1 MTYENDYFDI
11 PEDVK
16 LMDDKQLHEE
26 AEEAYADMEQHPVI
40 HKKKPLKTL
49 EFKYDKIVF
58 SLGVKNGR
66 NSL

>member
-16 LMDDKQLHEE
+16 LMDDDQLHEE
-26 AEEAYADMEQHPVI
+26 AEKAYADMEQHPVI

-49 EFKYDKIVF
+49 EFKYDKRIL
-58 SLGVKNGR
+58 SLGVKNGK
-66 NSL
+66 N